1 MPNPANL
8 LDYTA
13 QDERIPELPLL
24 PAGTDRATLSLAVFN
39 PATNRTEQTPL
50 VAGDAATTSNQ
61 VVGGPK
67 FVRYRSSQ
75 LYGVPAGALTLDRLS
90 PATIVPN
97 TEATVQNPADAPLS
111 LTELPRRYV
120 ATLVPAGTAGAV
132 LVPAYVGAPASNKV
146 PIVWVLQQGTT
157 PMGPNYLPSGL
168 LSVIYLTQDEATRAG
183 HPEYATLE
191 GLDPTYFYNGMVCR
205 VDLHPAG
212 FGIEMQLT
220 YDDRPD
226 ARAGLLA
233 YVDGSLQLYPKAQVD
248 GKNAV
253 KWTRKDSTETRTAN
267 VPLYSPTHNQYGVPP
282 GYRVDDL
289 MKYVFGATIT
299 FQALLPGQLPP
310 PALATGDA
318 NWAVFVPPAPEN
330 AFVEARTVGQMQDM
344 ARGSEYKAGRLYHII
359 QRADAQLGYA
369 IDDMRIRALTTSALE
384 PTGWLMQD
392 PSVLVNYD
400 LATDATTPVSNGGN
414 GYTDEQARAANAPLL
429 AEKADK
435 TYVDN
440 AVQLPGVLVRQNVV
454 VNALAPVIYTGASLA
469 DAGDALTAKGGGGVY
484 AFIDIYRQPAI
495 LARNITLPTGTV
507 VNGNNYIIRLD
518 GKTISYNQAGRFF
531 NFAAESGTMQCK
543 FPSDQNPTE
552 FVGGRFGSVLH
563 IAPPNALVL
572 HTNVLYNDAPD
583 FVRFSGGGTFLLNGI
598 SADPLPGQI
607 AADGTTVRRSDSVA
621 GPAGKWP
628 PFTNPV
634 SDLGSQLYKATA
646 PQYIRTADVRY
657 TTNGGASYSAAVA
670 AQRAGDVFSLA
681 APAGSP
687 IGQLGW
693 QVGPGYG
700 RAPSDT
706 LFNAVAFALPDVL
719 RFYAGAETHI
729 DVNGKSWQ
737 PLPASQP
744 RFDYNGA
751 GYPPL
756 ATVDAELYNIVFY
769 TGSDF
774 SINLPVA
781 NGNYRLGLVF
791 SEPYGPL
798 RGARTFDVRLD
809 ASGPLILANVNTYT
823 AGSNIASYASQAIIS
838 ATGGN
843 GITLSL
849 ASTGSGPPILQ
860 CITLTTA

>member
-1 MPNPANL
+1 MLTPQQFAQRANIRFA
-8 LDYTA
+8 DNEF
-13 QDERIPELPLL
+13 QNI
-24 PAGTDRATLSLAVFN
+24 
-39 PATNRTEQTPL
+39 
-50 VAGDAATTSNQ
+50 
-61 VVGGPK
+61 
-67 FVRYRSSQ
+67 
-75 LYGVPAGALTLDRLS
+75 
-90 PATIVPN
+90 
-97 TEATVQNPADAPLS
+97 TEASFRDFAEDARQTFVAQGPPNVPFYDEG
-111 LTELPRRYV
+111 TEYHLNDLIQYTYGPTQQFV
-120 ATLVPAGTAGAV
+120 A
-132 LVPAYVGAPASNKV
+132 
-146 PIVWVLQQGTT
+146 QR
-157 PMGPNYLPSGL
+157 SGL
-168 LSVIYLTQDEATRAG
+168 LPPPSSPIGDDTWRLSTAVTL
-183 HPEYATLE
+183 EYATSQYILASE
-191 GLDPTYFYNGMVCR
+191 LLALRGRFKAQRLYIVFNR
-205 VDLHPAG
+205 VDASN
-212 FGIEMQLT
+212 
-220 YDDRPD
+220 
-226 ARAGLLA
+226 GLL
-233 YVDGSLQLYPKAQVD
+233 DEL
-248 GKNAV
+248 
-253 KWTRKDSTETRTAN
+253 
-267 VPLYSPTHNQYGVPP
+267 
-282 GYRVDDL
+282 
-289 MKYVFGATIT
+289 
-299 FQALLPGQLPP
+299 
-310 PALATGDA
+310 
-318 NWAVFVPPAPEN
+318 
-330 AFVEARTVGQMQDM
+330 
-344 ARGSEYKAGRLYHII
+344 
-359 QRADAQLGYA
+359 
-369 IDDMRIRALTTSALE
+369 RIRALSTDRLE
-384 PTGWLMQD
+384 PTGWLMQE
-392 PSVLVNYD
+392 PPVLVNYD
-400 LATDATTPVSNGGN
+400 LATDTTTAFEQGGGPGGAVEWTQGSAYKKGQFVTYTESVYLVRLDIQVSNAAPAGYPAGFKLVGG
-414 GYTDEQARAANAPLL
+414 GSIGGAPQWAQGARDGLTFVSDLGQVYLVLRAVSSQQPQPRPALDATNYLL
-429 AEKADK
+429 LVGKD
-435 TYVDN
+435 YVDN

-628 PFTNPV
+628 SFTSPV